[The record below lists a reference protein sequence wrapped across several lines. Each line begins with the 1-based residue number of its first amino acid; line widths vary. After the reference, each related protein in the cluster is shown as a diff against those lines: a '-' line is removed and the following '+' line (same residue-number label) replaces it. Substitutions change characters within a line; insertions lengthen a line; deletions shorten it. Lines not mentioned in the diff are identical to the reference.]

1 MYTRVL
7 ALAAAMLIVV
17 LAGAISVFGT
27 TAADGG
33 STRVDAK
40 VLDQIADRG
49 STTFWVVLEQKAD
62 LRPAASVQNST
73 SRGEF
78 VYDELRKTAD
88 RSQAGLRALLARR
101 GADYKPFWILN
112 SIRVTGDQALLD
124 ELAARSEVQKI
135 IADPVFRI
143 PDPIVEK
150 AEPRIDAV
158 EWGIDRIR
166 APLVWSTYG
175 DRGAGIVVANI
186 DTGVR
191 YTHQAVVRQYRGNN
205 GATFDHNYNWYDP
218 SLVCGSPSLAPC
230 DNNAHGT
237 HTMGT
242 MVGEDA
248 SLVNQIGVAPAAKWI
263 AAKGCE
269 TNSCS
274 TSALLASGQWI
285 LAPTN
290 LIGQNP
296 RPDLRPHIVNN
307 SWGNSNGGDTFYQ
320 ATVNAWIASG
330 IFPTFSNG
338 NTGPGCGTVGSP
350 GSYPASYG
358 VGAFDI
364 NNVIYAGS
372 RAAVLRRWAWAAESS
387 RTSRRR
393 A

>member
-7 ALAAAMLIVV
+7 ALAATMLIVV

-78 VYDELRKTAD
+78 VYGELRKTAD

-143 PDPIVEK
+143 PDPIVGK
-150 AEPRIDAV
+150 AEPRVDAV

-166 APLVWSTYG
+166 APLVWSTFG
-175 DRGAGIVVANI
+175 DRGEGIVVANI
-186 DTGVR
+186 DTGV
-191 YTHQAVVRQYRGNN
+191 Q
-205 GATFDHNYNWYDP
+205 
-218 SLVCGSPSLAPC
+218 L
-230 DNNAHGT
+230 
-237 HTMGT
+237 
-242 MVGEDA
+242 
-248 SLVNQIGVAPAAKWI
+248 
-263 AAKGCE
+263 
-269 TNSCS
+269 
-274 TSALLASGQWI
+274 
-285 LAPTN
+285 
-290 LIGQNP
+290 
-296 RPDLRPHIVNN
+296 
-307 SWGNSNGGDTFYQ
+307 
-320 ATVNAWIASG
+320 
-330 IFPTFSNG
+330 
-338 NTGPGCGTVGSP
+338 
-350 GSYPASYG
+350 
-358 VGAFDI
+358 
-364 NNVIYAGS
+364 
-372 RAAVLRRWAWAAESS
+372 
-387 RTSRRR
+387 
-393 A
+393 